1 MQCAAPVSTLFAI
14 GARAHAEMKLQ
25 KECRALI
32 SLSLSPLHSPHNILI
47 PTHINLNKIKD

>member
-1 MQCAAPVSTLFAI
+1 MLKMQCAAPVSTLFDI

-32 SLSLSPLHSPHNILI
+32 FLSLSTARLI
-47 PTHINLNKIKD
+47 TF